1 VNQFSIFSSIILL
14 LLVAALGQHLLLCQF
29 AMPFADDFCFAWTSA
44 EPIPFFQKVC
54 NQYFYWNGRFT
65 SDFLI
70 QFHPY
75 QNGSVASYQLTIFSF
90 VLLTP
95 VIFFCFFKEVLNL
108 LKINGTAV
116 VSISLPLLFT
126 LLYFTML
133 PQPAEGLY
141 WFTGVVNYHLAVL
154 AAFLMFILLLV
165 TKRVGD
171 SSLKTGF
178 RALAVIL
185 SIVATGFNEIGAVIL
200 PSLLLVLLFF
210 ERKFGGKE
218 RVFVF
223 VCFLASSVA
232 AAAVIFSPGNFYRME
247 VMQHDLS
254 LLQSVYLSFLQ
265 TARFFLLFTSSIHVL
280 LVSVFVFLIGSEI
293 KKRID
298 FPLLYFALCLFVL
311 FVAALIPYLAFGQL
325 GQHRTFNYVAPFFL
339 TFWLLF
345 IVAVRQ
351 ANIISSLY
359 KIHFTTNLKKT
370 FGFVVVASF
379 FFSKQSL
386 NIYND
391 VRNERLKQYNQ
402 EYILR
407 EQFLYNNP
415 SLTYPL
421 KVIPE
426 SLKITDAKG
435 DSTYFADMCMCRF
448 YENVNRSK

>member
-1 VNQFSIFSSIILL
+1 
-14 LLVAALGQHLLLCQF
+14 
-29 AMPFADDFCFAWTSA
+29 MPFADDFCFAWTSA
-44 EPIPFFQKVC
+44 EPISFFQKVS

-75 QNGSVASYQLTIFSF
+75 QKGSIAAYQFTIFSF
-90 VLLTP
+90 VLFTP
-95 VIFFCFFKEVLNL
+95 VIFFCFFKEVLRL
-108 LKINGTAV
+108 FKISGTV
-116 VSISLPLLFT
+116 MVSLSLSLLFT
-126 LLYFTML
+126 LLYFTVL
-133 PQPAEGLY
+133 PQPAEGLF
-141 WFTGVVNYHLAVL
+141 WFTGVVNYHLGVW
-154 AAFLMFILLLV
+154 AAFLLVTLLLV
-165 TKRVGD
+165 IKRVEH
-171 SSLKTGF
+171 SLLKSGF
-178 RALAVIL
+178 RALAFFL
-185 SIVATGFNEIGAVIL
+185 SIVATGFNEIAAVIL

-210 ERKFGGKE
+210 ERKLESKE

-232 AAAVIFSPGNFYRME
+232 ASAVIFSPGNFYRMQ
-247 VMQHDLS
+247 VMQHGLS
-254 LLQSVYLSFLQ
+254 LLQSLYMSFLQ
-265 TARFFLLFTSSIHVL
+265 TARFFLMFTLSIPVL
-280 LVSVFVFLIGSEI
+280 LASVFVFLIGDEV
-293 KKRID
+293 KQRIHSP
-298 FPLLYFALCLFVL
+298 FLYFALSLYVL
-311 FVAALIPYLAFGQL
+311 FVAALMPYLALGQL

-345 IVAVRQ
+345 LVAVRQ
-351 ANIISSLY
+351 ANAISSLN
-359 KIHFTTNLKKT
+359 KIRFTAGSKKI
-370 FGFVVVASF
+370 FGFVVVSSF

-435 DSTYFADMCMCRF
+435 DTAYFADKCMCRF
-448 YENVNRSK
+448 YENVNRGK